1 MISTGT
7 CSTIRPTFNNEL
19 FVSSL
24 ELYQALPCLLE
35 VLGYDA
41 LASLNLGQALLELN
55 LLGVFGILVHAPSDF
70 LLKHDRILLHVV
82 DFGLQLLHEKLR
94 IIHLIGNFIQRSKY
108 KQLGERRVVLV
119 DTTEATAIGH
129 VALQEVDEIL
139 EDAPAAGRASCAHC
153 RSSSTG
159 GNTRH
164 QVRKYF
170 GKAIIAGVIFGVLL
184 VIIRHVVAP
193 IRAGA

>member
-1 MISTGT
+1 M
-7 CSTIRPTFNNEL
+7 
-19 FVSSL
+19 
-24 ELYQALPCLLE
+24 
-35 VLGYDA
+35 
-41 LASLNLGQALLELN
+41 
-55 LLGVFGILVHAPSDF
+55 
-70 LLKHDRILLHVV
+70 KHDRILLHVV

-139 EDAPAAGRASCAHC
+139 EDAPAAGRASCAHG

-164 QVRKYF
+164 QIRKDF
-170 GKAIIAGVIFGVLL
+170 GKAIIASIVLGILL
-184 VIIRHVVAP
+184 VVIGHIVSP
-193 IRAGA
+193 ISAGPRSISRAASAAVRR

>member
-1 MISTGT
+1 M
-7 CSTIRPTFNNEL
+7 
-19 FVSSL
+19 

-41 LASLNLGQALLELN
+41 LASLNLGHPLLKLY
-55 LLGVFGILVHAPSDF
+55 LLSVFGILVHAPPNF

-82 DFGLQLLHEKLR
+82 NFGLELLHEKLR

-108 KQLGERRVVLV
+108 EQLGERRVVLV
-119 DTTEATAIGH
+119 DTTKATTIGH

-139 EDAPAAGRASCAHC
+139 EDAPTGGRASCAHC
-153 RSSSTG
+153 RSSGTG

-164 QVRKYF
+164 
-170 GKAIIAGVIFGVLL
+170 
-184 VIIRHVVAP
+184 
-193 IRAGA
+193 